1 MHAVGVARN
10 YMSMYCYGKRSIQS
24 LWNGD
29 QFGLRCKQNYSNT
42 KTGMLLSH
50 VLDPMYICYILYMP
64 MQVFPE
70 INVFS

>member
-1 MHAVGVARN
+1 MHAVGVALN

-42 KTGMLLSH
+42 KTGMLLSQ
-50 VLDPMYICYILYMP
+50 VLDPM
-64 MQVFPE
+64 
-70 INVFS
+70 